1 MEFRVS
7 GVLLDL
13 DGTLV
18 DSTAVVDKHWALVAD
33 HLGLERDEVVGRFHG
48 MTADQTMRAIAPSL
62 SEDDHVSLVSDL
74 LAGELGDAGLV
85 TALPGALELVQQLP
99 EDAWAVVTSG
109 PRELAAARL
118 EGAGLPVP
126 ARMVTADDVV
136 RGKPDPEPY
145 RRGVEALGLE
155 PGQCLAIEDAPPGV
169 RSAVAAGC
177 QVLGVRTTH
186 PELEVP
192 TVLDLSWVSV
202 AVEGDVLVL
211 SGRQGL

>member
-1 MEFRVS
+1 MS

-48 MTADQTMRAIAPSL
+48 MTADQTMRTIAPL
-62 SEDDHVSLVSDL
+62 LAEEDRVSLVSDL
-74 LAGELGDAGLV
+74 LAGELADAGLV
-85 TALPGALELVQQLP
+85 TALARSARARPGAAGGRVGRRDQRTTRAGRGAPRGCGAAGPRPDGDGRRRRTWEAAIRSP
-99 EDAWAVVTSG
+99 TSG
-109 PRELAAARL
+109 GSRLSGSSRGSAWRSRTPR
-118 EGAGLPVP
+118 
-126 ARMVTADDVV
+126 
-136 RGKPDPEPY
+136 PES
-145 RRGVEALGLE
+145 
-155 PGQCLAIEDAPPGV
+155 APPS
-169 RSAVAAGC
+169 RAGC

-202 AVEGDVLVL
+202 AVDGDVLVL